1 MAQIELRLSS
11 KKLTNGKSEILL
23 RFYNGKK
30 FNLRAK
36 SGVYIDPKY
45 FEYEIDWGKTV
56 ESGIK
61 MPKKTISST
70 TKGNALKNG
79 YVLRQNGD
87 IVINEQRIISNSE
100 REDIKAKQKTINDLK
115 NFIFKCYESAE
126 KTDLKDDW
134 LKMVVD
140 RFFHPENYMTP
151 EEIERNKT
159 FFELFDEFL
168 KEKEFSDDRER
179 GMQVLKRDI
188 WRFTKFQ
195 QTMGK
200 RKDFTFNVNEVT
212 KDDIEDFRDYLKNEK
227 ALSER
232 YPKQYAKMIKE
243 QPNGIRR
250 GRLDIEVRGNNTI
263 ITLMKKL
270 RSFFSWCY
278 DEGKTKNRPF
288 DGVKIGVE
296 RYGTP
301 YYLSSDERDKIA
313 ETDMPTEHLKIQ
325 RDIFV
330 FHCFVGCRVSDLMKL
345 TMGNITDGV
354 LVYTPHKTKDEGDA
368 TQARVPLRTLA
379 AELIKKYKGV
389 DKQGRLFPFISQVKY
404 NEAIKEIFTIAGI
417 IRKVEVRNPKTGEM
431 ELCPIN
437 KIASSH
443 IARRTFVANAYKY
456 VSDPNIVGKMS
467 GHVEGSKAFARYRNI
482 DDDILKN
489 VIDKM

>member
-1 MAQIELRLSS
+1 MATIYLKLS
-11 KKLTNGKSEILL
+11 KRVQPETKMSEIIIRL
-23 RFYNGKK
+23 RNG
-30 FNLRAK
+30 NDYDILAK
-36 SGVYIDPKY
+36 SGFYITADN
-45 FEYEIDWGKTV
+45 F
-56 ESGIK
+56 
-61 MPKKTISST
+61 
-70 TKGNALKNG
+70 KNG
-79 YVLRQNGD
+79 EL
-87 IVINEQRIISNSE
+87 IVNRRKVGNDVEYHEAVEAKLGELKKHILNSLNVK
-100 REDIKAKQKTINDLK
+100 DKKQITKEWLADL
-115 NFIFKCYESAE
+115 I
-126 KTDLKDDW
+126 
-134 LKMVVD
+134 D
-140 RFFHPENYMTP
+140 RFVHPEKYKS
-151 EEIERNKT
+151 IEDKEHDKS
-159 FFELFDEFL
+159 FSELFDEFL
-168 KEKEFSDDRER
+168 KAKEFSDDRER
-179 GMQVLKRDI
+179 GMQVLKRDV

-431 ELCPIN
+431 ELRPIN
-437 KIASSH
+437 EIASSH
-443 IARRTFVANAYKY
+443 IARRTFVANAYKQA
-456 VSDPNIVGKMS
+456 SDPNIVGKMS
-467 GHVEGSKAFARYRNI
+467 GHVEGSRAFARYRTI